1 MSTVAMVAPARAT
14 AGAARARAPNPA
26 SRLPRRPGVAPALLR
41 RAASFAGPSRI
52 SASAADDAI
61 PEPAGPRSEGT
72 DKPSTSTARIPTYHL
87 HEECDAFDVIVVGA
101 GHAGCE
107 AALAASR
114 RGARVLLLTLSLD
127 RIAWQPC
134 NPAVG
139 GPAKSQLVHEVD
151 ALGGEIGRMADKC
164 YLQKRVLNASRGP
177 AVWALRAQTD
187 KWEYSREMRAR
198 LEREPLVSL
207 REGMVTD
214 LVLGDND
221 DVRGVRTFFGMTFRA
236 PAVVLTTG
244 TFMAGQIWVGRATLA
259 AGRAGEA
266 PSVGLTERL
275 VELGFET
282 DRLKT
287 GTPARVDARTI
298 QHAGLEEQKGDEDV
312 RWFSSDVSCHVER
325 PQLVCHLTRTTA
337 ATHALIRD
345 NLHETPTYGGWAGAK
360 GPRYCP
366 SIEDKIVR
374 FADKES
380 HQIFLEPEG
389 RTCPEVYVQ
398 GFSTGLPERLQLALL
413 RTLPGLEN
421 VKMLRP
427 AYAVEYDFLP
437 AYQCAPSLET
447 KKIAGLFF
455 SGQINGTTGYEEAAA
470 QGLVA
475 GANAAAVAAGRDA
488 ARLVLPREGS
498 YLGTLIDDLCTK
510 DLREPYRMLTSRSEY
525 RLVLRSDN
533 AETRLTPIGKQCG
546 LVTDDHWA
554 AFEARRDRADT
565 ELARLRAT
573 RVKSDGALV
582 AAAIAATASNAGGA
596 SENVSDKPDKQKK
609 PSRDSFTLEE
619 LLRRPHVD
627 YATLAAHGQA
637 PAAEMSRWETES
649 VETRVKYAGFI
660 KRQEAQVQKVIGK
673 MQKPIPDG
681 VDYAAITTLR
691 MEAREKLAKM
701 RPTTVGQA
709 SRIGGVTPADVSSL
723 LVHLEVGARKVT
735 RADARAAA
743 KAERKELAGQER
755 EAREALDAE
764 AAETPSR

>member
-1 MSTVAMVAPARAT
+1 M
-14 AGAARARAPNPA
+14 
-26 SRLPRRPGVAPALLR
+26 
-41 RAASFAGPSRI
+41 
-52 SASAADDAI
+52 
-61 PEPAGPRSEGT
+61 
-72 DKPSTSTARIPTYHL
+72 
-87 HEECDAFDVIVVGA
+87 
-101 GHAGCE
+101 
-107 AALAASR
+107 
-114 RGARVLLLTLSLD
+114 
-127 RIAWQPC
+127 
-134 NPAVG
+134 
-139 GPAKSQLVHEVD
+139 
-151 ALGGEIGRMADKC
+151 
-164 YLQKRVLNASRGP
+164 
-177 AVWALRAQTD
+177 
-187 KWEYSREMRAR
+187 
-198 LEREPLVSL
+198 
-207 REGMVTD
+207 
-214 LVLGDND
+214 
-221 DVRGVRTFFGMTFRA
+221 
-236 PAVVLTTG
+236 
-244 TFMAGQIWVGRATLA
+244 
-259 AGRAGEA
+259 
-266 PSVGLTERL
+266 
-275 VELGFET
+275 ELGFET

-298 QHAGLEEQKGDEDV
+298 EHGGLEEQKGDEDV

-325 PQLVCHLTRTTA
+325 PQLACHPTRTTA

-345 NLHETPTYGGWAGAK
+345 NLRETPTYGGWAGAK

-398 GFSTGLPERLQLALL
+398 GFSTGLPERVQLALL

-427 AYAVEYDFLP
+427 AYAVEYDFCP
-437 AYQCAPSLET
+437 RTSARRVWRRRKSRAYS
-447 KKIAGLFF
+447 
-455 SGQINGTTGYEEAAA
+455 S
-470 QGLVA
+470 
-475 GANAAAVAAGRDA
+475 AGRSTARRGTRKPPRGLTGRRERRRNRGGARRGA
-488 ARLVLPREGS
+488 ARSAARGQLPRDF
-498 YLGTLIDDLCTK
+498 IDDLCTK

-533 AETRLTPIGKQCG
+533 ADARLTPIGRQCG
-546 LVTDDHWA
+546 LVTDERWA
-554 AFEARRDRADT
+554 AERADRAET

-582 AAAIAATASNAGGA
+582 AAAIAATASKAGGA
-596 SENVSDKPDKQKK
+596 SENVTTQ
-609 PSRDSFTLEE
+609 SFKEE
-619 LLRRPHVD
+619 
-627 YATLAAHGQA
+627 TLARLVHAGGAASPAARRLRDARRARPA

-673 MQKPIPDG
+673 MRKPIPDG
-681 VDYAAITTLR
+681 IDYAAITTLR

-709 SRIGGVTPADVSSL
+709 VAHRRRDAGGRVFAA
-723 LVHLEVGARKVT
+723 GAPGGGRQEGHQG
-735 RADARAAA
+735 DARAAA

>member
-1 MSTVAMVAPARAT
+1 
-14 AGAARARAPNPA
+14 
-26 SRLPRRPGVAPALLR
+26 
-41 RAASFAGPSRI
+41 
-52 SASAADDAI
+52 
-61 PEPAGPRSEGT
+61 
-72 DKPSTSTARIPTYHL
+72 
-87 HEECDAFDVIVVGA
+87 
-101 GHAGCE
+101 
-107 AALAASR
+107 
-114 RGARVLLLTLSLD
+114 
-127 RIAWQPC
+127 
-134 NPAVG
+134 
-139 GPAKSQLVHEVD
+139 
-151 ALGGEIGRMADKC
+151 
-164 YLQKRVLNASRGP
+164 
-177 AVWALRAQTD
+177 
-187 KWEYSREMRAR
+187 
-198 LEREPLVSL
+198 
-207 REGMVTD
+207 
-214 LVLGDND
+214 
-221 DVRGVRTFFGMTFRA
+221 
-236 PAVVLTTG
+236 
-244 TFMAGQIWVGRATLA
+244 
-259 AGRAGEA
+259 
-266 PSVGLTERL
+266 
-275 VELGFET
+275 
-282 DRLKT
+282 
-287 GTPARVDARTI
+287 
-298 QHAGLEEQKGDEDV
+298 
-312 RWFSSDVSCHVER
+312 
-325 PQLVCHLTRTTA
+325 
-337 ATHALIRD
+337 
-345 NLHETPTYGGWAGAK
+345 
-360 GPRYCP
+360 
-366 SIEDKIVR
+366 
-374 FADKES
+374 
-380 HQIFLEPEG
+380 
-389 RTCPEVYVQ
+389 
-398 GFSTGLPERLQLALL
+398 
-413 RTLPGLEN
+413 
-421 VKMLRP
+421 
-427 AYAVEYDFLP
+427 LP

-743 KAERKELAGQER
+743 KAERKELAEQER
-755 EAREALDAE
+755 EAREALDVQS
-764 AAETPSR
+764 AETPSR

>member
-1 MSTVAMVAPARAT
+1 
-14 AGAARARAPNPA
+14 
-26 SRLPRRPGVAPALLR
+26 
-41 RAASFAGPSRI
+41 
-52 SASAADDAI
+52 
-61 PEPAGPRSEGT
+61 
-72 DKPSTSTARIPTYHL
+72 
-87 HEECDAFDVIVVGA
+87 
-101 GHAGCE
+101 
-107 AALAASR
+107 
-114 RGARVLLLTLSLD
+114 
-127 RIAWQPC
+127 
-134 NPAVG
+134 
-139 GPAKSQLVHEVD
+139 
-151 ALGGEIGRMADKC
+151 
-164 YLQKRVLNASRGP
+164 
-177 AVWALRAQTD
+177 
-187 KWEYSREMRAR
+187 
-198 LEREPLVSL
+198 
-207 REGMVTD
+207 
-214 LVLGDND
+214 
-221 DVRGVRTFFGMTFRA
+221 
-236 PAVVLTTG
+236 
-244 TFMAGQIWVGRATLA
+244 
-259 AGRAGEA
+259 
-266 PSVGLTERL
+266 
-275 VELGFET
+275 
-282 DRLKT
+282 
-287 GTPARVDARTI
+287 
-298 QHAGLEEQKGDEDV
+298 
-312 RWFSSDVSCHVER
+312 
-325 PQLVCHLTRTTA
+325 
-337 ATHALIRD
+337 
-345 NLHETPTYGGWAGAK
+345 
-360 GPRYCP
+360 
-366 SIEDKIVR
+366 
-374 FADKES
+374 
-380 HQIFLEPEG
+380 
-389 RTCPEVYVQ
+389 
-398 GFSTGLPERLQLALL
+398 
-413 RTLPGLEN
+413 
-421 VKMLRP
+421 MLRP

-470 QGLVA
+470 QGLLA
-475 GANAAAVAAGRDA
+475 GANAAAIAAGRDA

-533 AETRLTPIGKQCG
+533 ADARLTPIGRQCG
-546 LVTDDHWA
+546 LVTDERWA
-554 AFEARRDRADT
+554 AFEARRDRAET

-582 AAAIAATASNAGGA
+582 AAAIAATTSKAGGA
-596 SENVSDKPDKQKK
+596 SENVTTQSFSKKK

-673 MQKPIPDG
+673 MRKPIPDG
-681 VDYAAITTLR
+681 IDYAAITTLR